1 MRIIAGK
8 FKGRKLNT
16 FEISTTRPTS
26 DMVREALF
34 NKIGY
39 DLQDCVFLDL
49 FCGTG
54 ACGIEAISRGA
65 EKCFF
70 VDKNIVATKLTQKNL
85 AIVGAQN
92 AEVVCADFDKALKRF
107 AKQNIKFDIVFLDPP
122 YATDNAEIAIGLL
135 TSLDLLN
142 LPATIVWEHDRT
154 KLKYI
159 EDCFADAIT
168 KKYGE
173 KYLTYIVVEDENV
186 D

>member
-16 FEISTTRPTS
+16 FDISTTRPTS

-65 EKCFF
+65 ERCFF
-70 VDKNIVATKLTQKNL
+70 VDKNIDAVKLTQKNL
-85 AIVGAQN
+85 TVVGAQN
-92 AEVVCADFDKALKRF
+92 AEVICSDFDKALKRF

-122 YATDNAEIAIGLL
+122 YSTNNAEAAIEMLQ
-135 TSLDLLN
+135 SLNLLN
-142 LPATIVWEHDRT
+142 KPATIVWEHDKT
-154 KLKYI
+154 KLNYI
-159 EDCFADAIT
+159 ENCFENAIT

-173 KYLTYIVVEDENV
+173 KYLTYIFV
-186 D
+186 